1 MVMAQAT
8 LWRPLI
14 SFYEVFENFPSE
26 SLVLTEETLSDVQAH
41 YEYLAEHE
49 EIMQKLKM
57 ISQ

>member
-1 MVMAQAT
+1 
-8 LWRPLI
+8 
-14 SFYEVFENFPSE
+14 VFENFPSE
-26 SLVLTEETLSDVQAH
+26 SLVLTEETLSDVQTH